1 MGRFWGPDTCYFLH
15 PPLSAVDSHYFRG
28 KTPEVK
34 KTFIFGECEVVNQS
48 RQDDWSRED
57 GGGSGTGDVVQCSGL
72 CSFSPAEIVALETW
86 RFC

>member
-34 KTFIFGECEVVNQS
+34 KTFIFGECEVFNQS
-48 RQDDWSRED
+48 RQDNWNGED
-57 GGGSGTGDVVQCSGL
+57 GGGSGTGDVVLRPTAVSSAQA
-72 CSFSPAEIVALETW
+72 FSASPRLK
-86 RFC
+86 